1 MMNKVDFWEQKMEI
15 ENLNPVQVEIYKAI
29 KQMAE
34 KATFTEFQLAKKIR
48 ENTKFEGKKKA
59 GISLTD
65 ILEVVDVLNSEEI
78 FYSIHVNS
86 VNECLLK
93 KETGIVELSL
103 EAKQRRQKSEKSMEI
118 FTSGDFSGKKGKS
131 GKSKI
136 GKEKRNERKKMSIYE
151 DYDD

>member
-1 MMNKVDFWEQKMEI
+1 MTPIQE
-15 ENLNPVQVEIYKAI
+15 EIYKAI
-29 KQMAE
+29 KQLSE
-34 KATFTEFQLAKKIR
+34 KASFTEFQLAKKIR

-59 GISLTD
+59 GISLAD
-65 ILEVVDVLNSEEI
+65 ILEVVDTLNSEEI
-78 FYSIHVNS
+78 FFSIHVNS

-93 KETGIVELSL
+93 KENRIVELPL

-136 GKEKRNERKKMSIYE
+136 VKEKRSERKKMSIYE
-151 DYDD
+151 NYDD